1 MTVLPFWKGWWGNR
15 KRKDHKAS
23 EIQISMI
30 KICRV
35 SIQHYVIAQL
45 LINGDNVTF
54 IFSEHEEQKLAANG
68 AFVSDQ

>member
-1 MTVLPFWKGWWGNR
+1 MTVLLFWKGWWGNR
-15 KRKDHKAS
+15 KRKDHKAF
-23 EIQISMI
+23 EIQIRMI

-54 IFSEHEEQKLAANG
+54 IFSEHEEQRSRSLLPTG
-68 AFVSDQ
+68 QL

>member
-1 MTVLPFWKGWWGNR
+1 MTVLPFWKGWWENR

-23 EIQISMI
+23 EIQIRMI

-35 SIQHYVIAQL
+35 SVQHYVIAQL
-45 LINGDNVTF
+45 LTNGDNVTI

-68 AFVSDQ
+68 HL